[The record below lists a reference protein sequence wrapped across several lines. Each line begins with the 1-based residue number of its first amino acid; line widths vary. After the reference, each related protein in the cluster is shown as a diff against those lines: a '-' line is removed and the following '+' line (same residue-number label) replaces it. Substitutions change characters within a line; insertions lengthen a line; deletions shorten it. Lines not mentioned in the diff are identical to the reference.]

1 MAKVYSVAT
10 FYENFSLEAKG
21 KYIIKVCDGTACHV
35 RKSQPIYTAIREYL
49 ELEGKQKTSA
59 DGLFTL
65 ETVAC
70 LGACGLAP
78 VVTVNDK
85 VHSKNVPESA
95 IELLEELKRRKPP
108 YDDRRKLTREQFK
121 VRQLRDKAGPGGPEE
136 AGADLCRNRLH
147 RAAALWRSMT
157 TSRRSASA
165 GDGGPHQPDPRGRA

>member
-1 MAKVYSVAT
+1 MSNIISMDRVAQIIDSYGCEKAHLIAIMQDIQSEYKYLRAHVLELIAEKLHISVAKVYSVAT

-35 RKSQPIYTAIREYL
+35 RKSQPIFNAISEYL

-78 VVTVNDK
+78 VVTINDE
-85 VHSKNVPESA
+85 VHSKMSPELA
-95 IELLEELKRRKPP
+95 IDLLEELRR
-108 YDDRRKLTREQFK
+108 
-121 VRQLRDKAGPGGPEE
+121 EE
-136 AGADLCRNRLH
+136 
-147 RAAALWRSMT
+147 RAH
-157 TSRRSASA
+157 
-165 GDGGPHQPDPRGRA
+165 G